1 MARVQQHLYRAY
13 LPGEAVRH
21 SSTYFQRWLA
31 ASEELALKKG
41 LVSAGELEQRAK
53 QLAAE
58 DDHD

>member
-1 MARVQQHLYRAY
+1 L
-13 LPGEAVRH
+13 
-21 SSTYFQRWLA
+21 
-31 ASEELALKKG
+31 EELALKKG